1 MQNLSLP
8 ITQVTPLKKV
18 ENNMAEMN
26 LAKAK
31 APMPEK
37 NSSFQ
42 MMLSK
47 QVQAKQT
54 SGRTATVHQAESNV
68 TTQKTKAKANDIQ
81 HGNETAVQNA
91 DGGEKSADVA
101 RTSDAQA
108 MLDSLSLLNISGDA
122 ETQAENSN
130 TTIGAQD
137 LVAPALLPVVNVA
150 VPLNA
155 QSNAVVS
162 DKAATDN
169 LVESDDIQSEN
180 SRQLETLLSGT
191 AKASAD
197 TETSLTN
204 LMKNDVKES
213 ALKEPSIKEVM
224 LPTNLQATAPVNVAT
239 PIQQAGA
246 ASYIQ
251 ASPGKTGWDQAIS
264 QKVVWMVGTEQQTAT
279 LTLNPP
285 DLGPLQVVIN
295 VHNDQADT
303 TFISDNAEVR
313 QALQD
318 GMDNLRNKMSESG
331 VQLGQAN
338 VSSGQQA
345 QQQFQ
350 QAMQNR
356 QAAQVNRNQATSG
369 QGSVDDARTL
379 VRVSNGLV
387 DTFA

>member
-1 MQNLSLP
+1 
-8 ITQVTPLKKV
+8 
-18 ENNMAEMN
+18 MAEMN

-169 LVESDDIQSEN
+169 LVESADIQSEN

-264 QKVVWMVGTEQQTAT
+264 QKVVWMVGAEQQTAT

-356 QAAQVNRNQATSG
+356 QAAQVNRNQVTSG
-369 QGSVDDARTL
+369 QGSIDDAPTL